1 MSKILSK
8 NNITFVITTYK
19 SEKVVFECLESIDDD
34 SKKIIIDNSGN
45 FDLMNKIEKK
55 YPNTRCV
62 HMSEN
67 LGYGKAAN
75 IGIRMSDTNYVF
87 ILNPDT
93 KLYKDSLK
101 EYIQILSDKKF
112 AIAAPNIKGLYQNIK
127 FENNITEVDE
137 VRGFAMILNKK
148 ELEKACFDENIFLY
162 LEEIDLCKRVRN
174 KNKKIILMNSEI
186 YHAGGSSHGFEFD
199 LEMEKSRNWH
209 WMWSKFYFYKKH
221 HNYFF
226 SFFKTLPNFIS
237 SFVKFL
243 NYKLIRN
250 KKKSFQ
256 YKMRFLGLLNSYML
270 KNSYYRPYKKKD

>member
-19 SEKVVFECLESIDDD
+19 SEKVVFDCLESIDDD

-62 HMSEN
+62 PMSEN

-93 KLYKDSLK
+93 KLYKNSLK

-112 AIAAPNIKGLYQNIK
+112 ALAAPNTKGLYHNIK
-127 FENNITEVDE
+127 FENNITEVNE

-148 ELEKACFDENIFLY
+148 ELEEPCFDENIFLY

-209 WMWSKFYFYKKH
+209 WMWSKFYFDKKY
-221 HNYFF
+221 NGYFSAF
-226 SFFKTLPNFIS
+226 IKNLPFLLSLPLKVVLYFI
-237 SFVKFL
+237 L
-243 NYKLIRN
+243 N
-250 KKKSFQ
+250 KKKFYI
-256 YKMRFLGLLNSYML
+256 YKSRFFGLLNAYLLQKSF
-270 KNSYYRPYKKKD
+270 YRPYSKN

>member
-1 MSKILSK
+1 
-8 NNITFVITTYK
+8 
-19 SEKVVFECLESIDDD
+19 
-34 SKKIIIDNSGN
+34 
-45 FDLMNKIEKK
+45 MNKIEKK

-209 WMWSKFYFYKKH
+209 WMWSKFYFDKKY
-221 HNYFF
+221 NGYFSAF
-226 SFFKTLPNFIS
+226 IKNLPILLSLPLKVALYFI
-237 SFVKFL
+237 L
-243 NYKLIRN
+243 N
-250 KKKSFQ
+250 KKKFYV
-256 YKMRFLGLLNSYML
+256 YKSRFFGLLNSYL
-270 KNSYYRPYKKKD
+270 LQKSFYRPYSKN